1 VKIKLNYIF
10 TPINAIIL
18 IVLIKRKKNKME
30 QLKNNYKIEAP
41 GFDLQQ
47 YLKRIKFEGE
57 IQLNLEG
64 IKKLMQSQIFSVP
77 FENIDVQA
85 GKAISLI
92 GDDIVNQ
99 IVTKNRGGYCYQI
112 NGIFSLMLQEIGLPH
127 YYIAVRPLVN
137 PDPNAKTHLAIIAT
151 IENEEYLID
160 LGFGG
165 NSIREPLKLSEIG
178 TEIQHDW
185 DTFSLVKTDENEFL
199 LQILIGKEWTNL
211 YSFDLTP
218 QRWIDFKPANYYNY
232 SNPDSVFT
240 QKLIVVLQNPSG
252 KKILSKNSL
261 KSVTNGITEIISFE
275 DNQLDTVLETE
286 FNLKV

>member
-1 VKIKLNYIF
+1 
-10 TPINAIIL
+10 
-18 IVLIKRKKNKME
+18 ME
-30 QLKNNYKIEAP
+30 QLKNNHKIKAP
-41 GFDLQQ
+41 SFDLQQ
-47 YLKRIKFEGE
+47 YLKRINFEGE
-57 IQLNLEG
+57 IKLNLEG

-99 IVTKNRGGYCYQI
+99 IVNKNRGGYCYQI

-151 IENEEYLID
+151 IENEDYLID

-178 TEIQHDW
+178 TEIQHGF
-185 DTFSLVKTDENEFL
+185 DTFNLVKTEENEFL
-199 LQILIGKEWTNL
+199 LQILIGKEWSNL

-218 QRWIDFKPANYYNY
+218 QRWIDFKTANYYNY
-232 SNPDSVFT
+232 SHPDSVFT
-240 QKLIVVLQNPSG
+240 QKLIVVLQNPLG

-261 KSVTNGITEIISFE
+261 KSLTNGIAEIIPFE
-275 DNQLDTVLETE
+275 DDQLNTILETE
-286 FNLKV
+286 FNLKI

>member
-1 VKIKLNYIF
+1 
-10 TPINAIIL
+10 
-18 IVLIKRKKNKME
+18 ME
-30 QLKNNYKIEAP
+30 KLKNNYKIEASS
-41 GFDLQQ
+41 FDLQQ
-47 YLKRIKFEGE
+47 YLNRINFQGE

-77 FENIDVQA
+77 FENIDVQS
-85 GKAISLI
+85 GKPISLL

-99 IVTKNRGGYCYQI
+99 IVNKNRGGYCYQI

-127 YYIAVRPLVN
+127 YYIGVRPLVN
-137 PDPNAKTHLAIIAT
+137 PAPNAKTHLAIIAT

-178 TEIQHDW
+178 TEIQHGS
-185 DTFSLVKTDENEFL
+185 DTFTLVKTEEDEYL
-199 LQILIGKEWTNL
+199 LQIQTGQEWTNL

-218 QRWIDFKPANYYNY
+218 QRWIDFKPANYFNY
-232 SNPDSVFT
+232 SHPESVFT
-240 QKLIVVLQNPSG
+240 QKLIVVLQNPLG

-261 KSVTNGITEIISFE
+261 KSVVNGIAEIITFE
-275 DNQLDTVLETE
+275 DDQLDTILETE